1 MLPYAIHSLCLI
13 LAELPLGYYKLS
25 EPMLLVI
32 AIPTPVGATIGKVI
46 LAEAVLFIAEP
57 LSFELFTV
65 APNVA
70 TIT

>member
-1 MLPYAIHSLCLI
+1 
-13 LAELPLGYYKLS
+13 
-25 EPMLLVI
+25 MLLVI